1 MAASSKCGETT
12 RMRLNA
18 AGSTSPQVGSA
29 NAVLITG
36 SYGHVVD
43 LTGDV
48 ATEDG
53 QQCAD
58 DGGADNAGEPSRD
71 DGELNARQRGDSTR
85 LHIAEAWAALHDGHL
100 NGGHAAAEPLRDRP
114 LQNGVAQH

>member
-1 MAASSKCGETT
+1 MRWPAPMAASSKWGETT
-12 RMRLNA
+12 RIRLRA

-29 NAVLITG
+29 KVALMAG

-53 QQCAD
+53 QQRTDHSC
-58 DGGADNAGEPSRD
+58 ADNAGEPTGH
-71 DGELNARQRGDSTR
+71 DGELNARECGDGAG
-85 LHIAEAWAALHDGHL
+85 LHVTEARTALHD
-100 NGGHAAAEPLRDRP
+100 
-114 LQNGVAQH
+114 